1 MNELIVILFLIILN
15 GVLSMSEIALIS
27 VRKSYLSNEMK
38 RGSKA
43 AKTALAL
50 AEEPDKFLSTVQI
63 GITIIGILT
72 GLYSGSVLADHLSV
86 LLQKTGI
93 SAQYA
98 HATAQSAIVVAVTYL
113 TLVFGE
119 LLPKRIGMSA
129 ANSTAK
135 IVSRPMYWLSVA
147 ATPFVW
153 ILSKSTAGI
162 FRLLNLKED
171 DNKVTEEEIKSMV
184 EEGAKGGEV
193 QEVEQD
199 IVERVFMLGD
209 LRVSSIMTHRSNVTA
224 LDVNMSREE
233 LRSTLEE
240 KLYESYPV
248 IDRTFDRILGV
259 VTLKDLMFRI
269 YEESFA
275 LKDVIRPAVYF
286 HENMSVYKALEEMK
300 SQHISKAMIC
310 DEFGSCQ
317 GMITLRD
324 ILEGLVGNIDDTSGR
339 SEIIKRTDNNG
350 YLVDGHCPIYDFLQ
364 YFEREELYTQGNYNT
379 VGGLVLEIL
388 EHIPKQGE
396 TLRWEGFGFEIID
409 MDGVRIDKILVTVAE
424 NKNL

>member
-1 MNELIVILFLIILN
+1 MNELFIILFLIILN

-27 VRKSYLSNEMK
+27 VRKSYLSNEIK
-38 RGSKA
+38 RGRKA
-43 AKTALAL
+43 AKTALEL

-72 GLYSGSVLADHLSV
+72 GLYSGSVLAEYFAAFL
-86 LLQKTGI
+86 KGIGI
-93 SAQYA
+93 SEQYA

-153 ILSKSTAGI
+153 ILSKSTAAI
-162 FRLLNLKED
+162 FGLLNLKED
-171 DNKVTEEEIKSMV
+171 NNKVTEEEIKSMV
-184 EEGAKGGEV
+184 EEGTKDGEV

-209 LRVSSIMTHRSNVTA
+209 LRISSIMTHRSNVTV
-224 LDVNMSREE
+224 LDVNMSRDE
-233 LRSTLEE
+233 LRRTLED

-248 IDRTFDRILGV
+248 IDRSFDKILGV
-259 VTLKDLMFRI
+259 VTLKDLIFKI
-269 YEESFA
+269 YEDDFS
-275 LKDVIRPAVYF
+275 LSNVINPAIYF

-300 SQHISKAMIC
+300 SQHISKALIC

-324 ILEGLVGNIDDTSGR
+324 ILEGLVGSIDGAAEQPD
-339 SEIIKRTDNNG
+339 IIKRADNNG

-364 YFEREELYTQGNYNT
+364 YFEREELYAQSNYNT
-379 VGGLVLEIL
+379 VGGLVLEVL

-396 TLRWEGFGFEIID
+396 IILWEGFKFEIID
-409 MDGVRIDKILVTVAE
+409 MDGVRIDKILVTVPE
-424 NKNL
+424 SVN

>member
-1 MNELIVILFLIILN
+1 MNELFIILFLIILN

-27 VRKSYLSNEMK
+27 VRKSYLSNEIK

-43 AKTALAL
+43 AKKALEL

-72 GLYSGSVLADHLSV
+72 GLYSGSVLAEYFAVFL
-86 LLQKTGI
+86 KGIGI
-93 SAQYA
+93 SEQYA

-153 ILSKSTAGI
+153 ILSKSTAAI
-162 FRLLNLKED
+162 FGLLNLKED
-171 DNKVTEEEIKSMV
+171 NNKVTEEEIKSMV
-184 EEGAKGGEV
+184 EEGTKDGEV

-209 LRVSSIMTHRSNVTA
+209 LRISSIMTHRSNVTA
-224 LDVNMSREE
+224 LDVNMSRDE
-233 LRSTLEE
+233 LRRTLEE
-240 KLYESYPV
+240 QLYESYPV
-248 IDRTFDRILGV
+248 IDRTFDKILGV
-259 VTLKDLMFRI
+259 VTLKDLIFKI
-269 YEESFA
+269 YEDDFS
-275 LKDVIRPAVYF
+275 LSKVIRPAVYF

-300 SQHISKAMIC
+300 SQHISKALIC

-324 ILEGLVGNIDDTSGR
+324 ILEGLVGSIDGVAEQPD
-339 SEIIKRTDNNG
+339 IIKRADNNG

-379 VGGLVLEIL
+379 VGGLVLEVL

-396 TLRWEGFGFEIID
+396 ILQWEGFKFEIID
-409 MDGVRIDKILVTVAE
+409 MDGVRIDKILVTAPESV
-424 NKNL
+424 N

>member
-1 MNELIVILFLIILN
+1 MNELFIILFLIILN

-27 VRKSYLSNEMK
+27 VRKSYLSNEIK

-43 AKTALAL
+43 AKKALEL

-72 GLYSGSVLADHLSV
+72 GLYSGSVLAEYFAVFLEGI
-86 LLQKTGI
+86 GI
-93 SAQYA
+93 SEQYA

-153 ILSKSTAGI
+153 ILSKSTAAI
-162 FRLLNLKED
+162 FGLLNLKED
-171 DNKVTEEEIKSMV
+171 NNKVTEEEIKSMV
-184 EEGAKGGEV
+184 EEGTKDGEV

-209 LRVSSIMTHRSNVTA
+209 LRISSIMTHRSNVTA
-224 LDVNMSREE
+224 LDVNMSRDE
-233 LRSTLEE
+233 LRRTLEE
-240 KLYESYPV
+240 QLYESYPV
-248 IDRTFDRILGV
+248 IDRTFDKILGV
-259 VTLKDLMFRI
+259 VTLKDLIFKI
-269 YEESFA
+269 YEDDFS
-275 LKDVIRPAVYF
+275 LSKVIRPAVYF

-300 SQHISKAMIC
+300 SQHISKALIC

-324 ILEGLVGNIDDTSGR
+324 ILEGLVGSIDGAAEQPD
-339 SEIIKRTDNNG
+339 IIKRADNNG

-379 VGGLVLEIL
+379 VGGLVLEVL

-396 TLRWEGFGFEIID
+396 ILLWEGFKFEIID
-409 MDGVRIDKILVTVAE
+409 MDGVRIDKILVTAPESV
-424 NKNL
+424 N